1 MVVVAFDELRPVKQV
16 KSAEF
21 SEVLG
26 RLFIWF
32 EFPFGTS
39 RDRFHLPMRHSQRKA
54 SRRLLLASSSL
65 TTRTS
70 A

>member
-1 MVVVAFDELRPVKQV
+1 MVVVAFDELGPLKQV

-21 SEVLG
+21 SKVLG

-39 RDRFHLPMRHSQRKA
+39 RDRFHLPSSHSQRTA
-54 SRRLLLASSSL
+54 SRCLPLVSSSL
-65 TTRTS
+65 MTRTS